1 MGAGH
6 ALAVGGVALRA
17 GIGKLRFSMKLEQ
30 RIYCIEG
37 VWDYGAR
44 EVEPSVEPLL
54 DMLRRQGLWAYVR
67 RDCATIG
74 ELKHYLDHEWNE
86 RCKVGSV
93 LYFATHGG
101 PGSLQLSDDECLGLD
116 TLGELLGEGQCENCL
131 VHFGGCEVLGGD
143 KHVASRRVRTFLD
156 KTRAMGVSGYGAQT
170 GWTDT
175 LWAPAAALELML
187 FSSIKAR
194 DIDLKDGRDFKRL
207 GKIVKSLQDKF
218 ADCEFDLY
226 TRLDARIR
234 G

>member
-1 MGAGH
+1 MT
-6 ALAVGGVALRA
+6 
-17 GIGKLRFSMKLEQ
+17 LEK

-37 VWDYGAR
+37 VWGYGAR

-54 DMLRRQGLWAYVR
+54 DMLRRQGLWTYVR
-67 RDCATIG
+67 RDCATTS
-74 ELKHYLDHEWNE
+74 ELKHYLYHEWK
-86 RCKVGSV
+86 RCKTGSV
-93 LYFATHGG
+93 LYLATHGG
-101 PGSLQLSDDECLGLD
+101 QGSIQLSDDECLGLD
-116 TLGELLGEGQCENCL
+116 TLGELLEGQCESRL

-143 KHVASRRVRTFLD
+143 DHVTNPRIKTFLD
-156 KTRAMGVSGYGAQT
+156 KTGAMGVSGYGATT

-187 FSSIKAR
+187 FSSIR
-194 DIDLKDGRDFKRL
+194 EQDIDLDDGRHFKRL

-234 G
+234 GRRVARV